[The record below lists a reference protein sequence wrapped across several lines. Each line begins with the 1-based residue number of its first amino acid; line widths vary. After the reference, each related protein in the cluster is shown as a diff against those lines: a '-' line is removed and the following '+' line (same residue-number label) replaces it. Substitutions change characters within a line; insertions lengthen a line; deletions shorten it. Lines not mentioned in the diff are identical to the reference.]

1 MWNNFHA
8 SCSSEIIWHMAEIH
22 LRIFF
27 RYASS
32 SFCRFEVTMCISES
46 EWMYMWVQCSC
57 AIAIACSLVY
67 KFMELADTCV
77 KRYVNA
83 TFANEPEPWLCII
96 FRSVTLFVSVQ
107 WQNKVA
113 SSWFTRFIHVQTA
126 PTPPI
131 QQCVRASRFS
141 CLTFLITVI
150 PDWTPIL
157 N

>member
-8 SCSSEIIWHMAEIH
+8 SCFSEIIWHMAKIH

-27 RYASS
+27 CYASS
-32 SFCRFEVTMCISES
+32 PFCRFEVTMCISKS
-46 EWMYMWVQCSC
+46 ECMCGSNARVLLQLLAPSN
-57 AIAIACSLVY
+57 IN

-83 TFANEPEPWLCII
+83 TFANEPDPWLCII

-113 SSWFTRFIHVQTA
+113 SSRFTRFIHVRTA
-126 PTPPI
+126 TTPPI
-131 QQCVRASRFS
+131 PQCVCASRFS

-150 PDWTPIL
+150 SDWTPIL